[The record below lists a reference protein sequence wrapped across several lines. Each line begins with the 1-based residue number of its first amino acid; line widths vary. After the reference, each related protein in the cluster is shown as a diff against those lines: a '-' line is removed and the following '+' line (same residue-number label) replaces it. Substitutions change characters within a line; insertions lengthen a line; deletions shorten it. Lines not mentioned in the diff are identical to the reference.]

1 LPIPITAAGDCDP
14 PAKVSSS
21 CSSSSSSSNRR
32 EKLSAEQNCQLM
44 YNAES
49 LGPVEYCRRQWEA
62 VGTPAGKQRNVVP
75 IVAMLTKLVER
86 FDAYQY
92 RVRENAPSL
101 AGPIRGR
108 RRARGRRRLIREAK
122 PFSGKFSQE
131 NKISIDSNTEDLI
144 DESLEGAQPPAP
156 SRIAYATSFESAGA
170 FYSLN

>member
-1 LPIPITAAGDCDP
+1 
-14 PAKVSSS
+14 
-21 CSSSSSSSNRR
+21 
-32 EKLSAEQNCQLM
+32 M

-101 AGPIRGR
+101 AGPSSTRTTTSTRTIDQGSKALLGQIL
-108 RRARGRRRLIREAK
+108 ARKQNFDR
-122 PFSGKFSQE
+122 
-131 NKISIDSNTEDLI
+131 
-144 DESLEGAQPPAP
+144 
-156 SRIAYATSFESAGA
+156 
-170 FYSLN
+170 